1 MDCGASPQVVLT
13 STYLLIK
20 LLFVYFLKY
29 FSLRQILVLWPPYIL
44 HFFSYSLSTAHS
56 PTTQT
61 VISSPGSKLR
71 RCPWS
76 WWIGALLVYQEVNC
90 WRIFKMKFSW
100 RRRRSCTFQR
110 KIIRSKN
117 VAEYF
122 CMLPAEF
129 CNQFCAGC
137 NTIVVIGFVCA
148 HRFLGRLLVVFYCWH
163 STMIDRGWYRGLLNI
178 NLADQLLPSLSYFT
192 LQK

>member
-1 MDCGASPQVVLT
+1 MFKKWENSTTTMKYVDCGASPQVVLT

-29 FSLRQILVLWPPYIL
+29 FSLRQILVLWPPYIYCTFL
-44 HFFSYSLSTAHS
+44 YSLSTVHS

-122 CMLPAEF
+122 CMQYSRNFQQNFEI
-129 CNQFCAGC
+129 N
-137 NTIVVIGFVCA
+137 FVQDA
-148 HRFLGRLLVVFYCWH
+148 IL
-163 STMIDRGWYRGLLNI
+163 
-178 NLADQLLPSLSYFT
+178 
-192 LQK
+192 

>member
-1 MDCGASPQVVLT
+1 MVA
-13 STYLLIK
+13 
-20 LLFVYFLKY
+20 
-29 FSLRQILVLWPPYIL
+29 LVWLPYIVL
-44 HFFSYSLSTAHS
+44 FFIFLSTAHS

-110 KIIRSKN
+110 KIIRSKD
-117 VAEYF
+117 VAVFLYAINIPETSNRIFKSILCTGY
-122 CMLPAEF
+122 
-129 CNQFCAGC
+129 
-137 NTIVVIGFVCA
+137 NTIVVIIEFVCA
-148 HRFLGRLLVVFYCWH
+148 HGFLGRLLVVFYCWH
-163 STMIDRGWYRGLLNI
+163 STMIDRGWYRSLLNI